1 MAAKKKKPA
10 KKKAAPKKKTAA
22 KKAAPKKAA
31 AKKTA
36 PKKAVKKA
44 APKNA
49 PTKKAKSTK
58 KGRKVGGATA
68 ASILGIVPP
77 KKAKSK
83 KAVLTPNSIK
93 VKREWKKYYDV
104 LLDLRDR
111 LKHQMG
117 DLKKESAVELDSYSM
132 HMADSGT
139 DNFDRDSALSL
150 LSADQDAVYQIEE
163 ALKRIEKDTYGVCEL
178 TGKNIPKTRLNE
190 IPWARYTVEAQ
201 AKLEK
206 DGAVQRRKLGSLGTI
221 EGAGASKA
229 AVPDVDSEPKKSK

>member
-1 MAAKKKKPA
+1 MASTAKKSNSTVGKAKPKKKVSNASPKSKAKGSKKSKGKSKKKKD
-10 KKKAAPKKKTAA
+10 KKSSKKD
-22 KKAAPKKAA
+22 
-31 AKKTA
+31 
-36 PKKAVKKA
+36 
-44 APKNA
+44 
-49 PTKKAKSTK
+49 
-58 KGRKVGGATA
+58 R
-68 ASILGIVPP
+68 

-83 KAVLTPNSIK
+83 KAVLPTNSIK

-150 LSADQDAVYQIEE
+150 LSADQDAVYEIEE
-163 ALKRIEKDTYGVCEL
+163 ALKRIEKDAYGVCEL